1 MVVVTEV
8 AGDSRLD
15 PLQTAGFLWF
25 ELLITA
31 SYLGVISS
39 LVERTLRRTEIGAAE
54 RAAAAVSVQAAMI
67 GVEGVARNAAEDSAW
82 PRLLPE
88 TLILRYAAQDIIGRT
103 AQRCVEALGG
113 MSFVGSGEAAY
124 LAAASAG
131 LAFHPPSRSRMADQL
146 CEVFA
151 GGPLRV

>member
-1 MVVVTEV
+1 
-8 AGDSRLD
+8 
-15 PLQTAGFLWF
+15 LQTAGFLWF